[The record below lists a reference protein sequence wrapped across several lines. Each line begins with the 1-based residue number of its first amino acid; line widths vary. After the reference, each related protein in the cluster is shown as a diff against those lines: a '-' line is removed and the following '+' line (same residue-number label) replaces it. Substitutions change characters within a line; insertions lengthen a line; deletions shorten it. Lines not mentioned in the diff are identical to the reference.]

1 MRKVSLDLIKK
12 INNYVLIQKVSNDAV
27 LILINHEIK
36 VYPHDI
42 QEHIKKYIKYL
53 LWLDDNQ
60 KDTKN
65 AWDKYINRVEWLE
78 EQNSK
83 DSLPS
88 QSNKSRM
95 QRIVQDF
102 EEQEKLLKQKRE
114 NNKRLESISKEL
126 WKDQISDQEDI
137 QMAFEEVIL
146 SNGETFIATLIE
158 ESLVLDEGT
167 NEELNQTI
175 IFDDELNT
183 ILTEDKIED
192 TKLEDIIQIAE
203 NENAVQDNASLDEM
217 LLNNLMKESEEL
229 IEDQLEDLSKVETQ
243 STDILTLDLL
253 DELEKNDQE
262 TSTFGKTFRALPII
276 DLEEEEEEEEF
287 KQFSSNKSVD
297 EILNEINL
305 RLDNNNSELFR
316 LNEDDVKD
324 EDISTS
330 DYFMFED
337 VISKDSTIEPE
348 ISYNQDL
355 IDGNTIMIEE
365 ENQEESNEDFIIVD
379 DYTSKTNLEELR
391 SFEEE
396 FSDIIIDKSQL
407 VEDGFD
413 SSLKT
418 PEPLANNIEKILYN
432 SNEKSFDN
440 QNTTND
446 KVEFSLQAETESLT
460 EKEIKKASIES
471 EDYAEIELEQNAL
484 DTIISDSSSQI
495 LVDKE
500 ETYLTIRKYDDLP
513 LEEFI
518 LNAEEKTLFE
528 TTSEDEETVDQSMF
542 EDSTLQTFAEN
553 QNSTLGA
560 LEFLNQLEDKYSTLL
575 EVDSEDINNTL
586 QDSQEFKTKSTNTME
601 ALDFLNKMDNKY
613 SEILD
618 DDEDLTEFLEEIE

>member
-36 VYPHDI
+36 LYPHDI

-126 WKDQISDQEDI
+126 WKDHISDQEDI

-167 NEELNQTI
+167 NEDLNQTI

-183 ILTEDKIED
+183 ILTEDKLED

-253 DELEKNDQE
+253 HELEKNDQK

-276 DLEEEEEEEEF
+276 DLEDEEQEEEF

-337 VISKDSTIEPE
+337 VISKDSSIEPE

-407 VEDGFD
+407 VEEGFD

-418 PEPLANNIEKILYN
+418 PEALANNNENILYN
-432 SNEKSFDN
+432 SNEKSLDN

-446 KVEFSLQAETESLT
+446 KVEFSLQAKTESLT
-460 EKEIKKASIES
+460 ENEIKKASIES
-471 EDYAEIELEQNAL
+471 QDYAEFELEQNAL

-601 ALDFLNKMDNKY
+601 ALDFLDKMNNKY

-618 DDEDLTEFLEEIE
+618 EEEDLTEFLEEIE